1 MAHAYAHLYGMPA
14 TGLRF
19 FTVYGPWGRPDM
31 ALFKFTRG
39 ILNDEPIPVFN
50 RGEMV
55 RDFTYIDDVVEGVI
69 RVIDQPATVSD
80 GVNEPDRSAS
90 APWRIFNI
98 GNSHRIPL
106 LDYIQALEKAL
117 GKQATLDLL
126 PMQDG
131 DVPATEADVTALE
144 SDLGYRP
151 RVKVEEGVQHF
162 VDWYCSYYRQ

>member
-1 MAHAYAHLYGMPA
+1 
-14 TGLRF
+14 
-19 FTVYGPWGRPDM
+19 M

-55 RDFTYIDDVVEGVI
+55 RDFTYVDDIVEGVI
-69 RVIDQPATVSD
+69 RVIDRPATVSD

-98 GNSHRIPL
+98 GNGDRVPL
-106 LDYIQALEKAL
+106 MDYIRALEKAL

-151 RVKVEEGVQHF
+151 RVKVEEGVQLF
-162 VDWYCSYYRQ
+162 VDWYRSYYRQ

>member
-1 MAHAYAHLYGMPA
+1 MGS
-14 TGLRF
+14 
-19 FTVYGPWGRPDM
+19 
-31 ALFKFTRG
+31 
-39 ILNDEPIPVFN
+39 
-50 RGEMV
+50 EMCI
-55 RDFTYIDDVVEGVI
+55 RD
-69 RVIDQPATVSD
+69 RPATVSD

-98 GNSHRIPL
+98 GNSHRVPL
-106 LDYIQALEKAL
+106 MDYIQALEKAL

-162 VDWYCSYYRQ
+162 VDWYRSYYR

>member
-1 MAHAYAHLYGMPA
+1 
-14 TGLRF
+14 
-19 FTVYGPWGRPDM
+19 M

-39 ILNDEPIPVFN
+39 ILENEPIPVFN

-55 RDFTYIDDVVEGVI
+55 RDFTYVDDIVEGVV
-69 RVIDQPATVSD
+69 RVIDQPAERSD
-80 GVNEPDRSAS
+80 GTNEPDRSAS

-98 GNSHRIPL
+98 GNSRRVPL
-106 LDYIQALEKAL
+106 MDYIQALEKAL

-131 DVPATEADVTALE
+131 DVPATEADITALE

-151 RVKVEEGVQHF
+151 KVKVEEGIQRF
-162 VDWYCSYYRQ
+162 VDWYCSYYMQ